1 MLLIEVKRRTRVY
14 VAITITTI
22 ITAWYFVLIKRIHS
36 IENKLLEKI
45 APSNIIAPTII
56 SKRNEESSGRHQLP
70 ESNSTGICSCGGW
83 QKWYY
88 KGESAPSCC
97 RRQTAMTVLNLVD
110 FFESKNISY
119 SPNGGGLVST
129 VRCGS
134 LNRYDFDFDI
144 YNSSQAKLQPLME
157 EWVQNENRAGG
168 LLTKWGVTVGGLKW
182 ISNGWGDF
190 NRRTPRG
197 DVHLDFGVLNTDP
210 PPFRPCSFYGR
221 IITCRMMLLSCSLKS
236 LERIGWLPDAGA
248 VGTISGFA
256 IRETN

>member
-1 MLLIEVKRRTRVY
+1 
-14 VAITITTI
+14 
-22 ITAWYFVLIKRIHS
+22 
-36 IENKLLEKI
+36 
-45 APSNIIAPTII
+45 
-56 SKRNEESSGRHQLP
+56 
-70 ESNSTGICSCGGW
+70 
-83 QKWYY
+83 
-88 KGESAPSCC
+88 
-97 RRQTAMTVLNLVD
+97 MTVLNLVD

-210 PPFRPCSFYGR
+210 PAISPVLFLWKDYN
-221 IITCRMMLLSCSLKS
+221 
-236 LERIGWLPDAGA
+236 LPDDAAELLTQKFGA
-248 VGTISGFA
+248 DW
-256 IRETN
+256 